1 MILLNPD
8 LECSMD
14 IMGIGLIKI
23 SNLNTGGEL
32 NVIFQKGIGY
42 QLIQKI
48 FDLNRVKILEKK
60 HGVLIDIINDYTT
73 YLHFFDNNNDEVIAI
88 IYLDKKES
96 ILKFS
101 EFYDCSKK
109 LNDMICSNVTLT
121 EIQKFCVNDFNIP
134 KSDSVLALL
143 IIGTAGHLYFSKI
156 KRDKRKFAQSEVQI
170 SGFISALLSFTKEL
184 IGQEPGIRLKQIN
197 FGNQQIYLTIKN
209 NVIFAY
215 LVEKEKISKIDKK
228 NMELVSDEFI
238 HDYNEVVNLR
248 AFNGD
253 VSQFRKFER
262 IVDNYFTF

>member
-1 MILLNPD
+1 MTLLNPD
-8 LECSMD
+8 LEFPID
-14 IMGIGLIKI
+14 ISGIGLIKI
-23 SNLNTGGEL
+23 SNLKAKGEL

-60 HGVLIDIINDYTT
+60 HGILIDLINDYTT
-73 YLHFFDNNNDEVIAI
+73 YVHYFNNKKNEVNAI
-88 IYLDKKES
+88 IYLDKKDT

-101 EFYDCSKK
+101 KIYNLSTK
-109 LNDMICSNVTLT
+109 LNDKICSKVSLT
-121 EIQKFCVNDFNIP
+121 EIQKICETNFKIP

-156 KRDKRKFAQSEVQI
+156 KSDKRKFAQSEVQI

-197 FGNQQIYLTIKN
+197 FGNQRIYLTLKN

-228 NMELVSDEFI
+228 NMELVSDEFLYN
-238 HDYNEVVNLR
+238 YNEVVNLP

-253 VSQFRKFER
+253 ISQFRKFEE